1 MFASC
6 QVRWQPRSTGEGSSV
21 DFPADKAYRR
31 GGQMI
36 DGGASFDNIIE
47 RERGL
52 RRELSARR
60 LTMIAIG
67 GAIGTGLFLGSGF
80 AISLAGP
87 AVLGSCA
94 GGAVI
99 ALLLMGCLAE
109 MTVAQPTSGSFG
121 AYAEY
126 YIDPLA
132 GFLVRYAYWTSIVLA
147 VGTEVTAVALY
158 MRFWFPA
165 LPGWLW
171 IVGFSALLIGVNARS
186 VNVFGAVEYWFSALK
201 VTAIVIFILLAGYIV
216 LGAASAV
223 PAAAAGPCAGA
234 AAVGLRRC
242 AACGGFMP
250 RGVWGA
256 WVAVI
261 VAIFSYLSIEMI
273 AVAAGEAAQPEVAIT
288 RAFRSTVFRLI
299 LFYLLTLA
307 LVLAIVPWTAAG
319 IEESPF
325 VKVMRALRV
334 PAAAGIFNLV
344 ILVAALSAMN
354 SQLYITTR
362 MMFSLSRAHQAPR
375 RFGLLNRR
383 GVPVQALLFS
393 SIGIALA
400 TVLSIV
406 APKSAFILMVSISA
420 FGAMFTWMMIFI
432 THYRF
437 RRVHARTGAAPL
449 RFRMVGFPAT
459 TLLGAAL
466 MAAVL
471 LTTAFTDAFR
481 MTLFFGLPFLAFLSA
496 AYWIWH
502 RQHVRRAVSSAGTA

>member
-1 MFASC
+1 
-6 QVRWQPRSTGEGSSV
+6 
-21 DFPADKAYRR
+21 
-31 GGQMI
+31 
-36 DGGASFDNIIE
+36 
-47 RERGL
+47 
-52 RRELSARR
+52 
-60 LTMIAIG
+60 
-67 GAIGTGLFLGSGF
+67 
-80 AISLAGP
+80 
-87 AVLGSCA
+87 
-94 GGAVI
+94 
-99 ALLLMGCLAE
+99 
-109 MTVAQPTSGSFG
+109 
-121 AYAEY
+121 
-126 YIDPLA
+126 
-132 GFLVRYAYWTSIVLA
+132 
-147 VGTEVTAVALY
+147 
-158 MRFWFPA
+158 
-165 LPGWLW
+165 
-171 IVGFSALLIGVNARS
+171 
-186 VNVFGAVEYWFSALK
+186 VNVFGAIEYWFSAIK
-201 VTAIVIFILLAGYIV
+201 ITAIVIFILLAGYIV
-216 LGAASAV
+216 LRAPAAV
-223 PAAAAGPCAGA
+223 PATAASSGTGA
-234 AAVGLRRC
+234 AAVGFHNYT
-242 AACGGFMP
+242 AHGGFFP

-273 AVAAGEAAQPEVAIT
+273 AVAAGEAAQPEIAIT

-319 IEESPF
+319 VEESPF

-383 GVPVQALLFS
+383 GVPLQALLLS

-400 TVLSIV
+400 TVLSIA

-420 FGAMFTWMMIFI
+420 FGAMFTWMMIFV

-437 RRVHARTGAAPL
+437 RRVRARAGPAPL

-471 LTTAFTDAFR
+471 LTTALTDAFR
-481 MTLFFGLPFLAFLSA
+481 MTLVFGLPFLAGLTVS
-496 AYWIWH
+496 YWIW
-502 RQHVRRAVSSAGTA
+502 RRRNARTGIERVINLPPARE

>member
-1 MFASC
+1 MLASC
-6 QVRWQPRSTGEGSSV
+6 QVRRQPRSSSEGGSV

-36 DGGASFDNIIE
+36 DGGSSFDNIIE

-52 RRELSARR
+52 RRQLSARR

-87 AVLGSCA
+87 AVLVSYA
-94 GGAVI
+94 VGAVI

-109 MTVAQPTSGSFG
+109 MTLAHPTSGSFG

-171 IVGFSALLIGVNARS
+171 IVAFSALLIGVNARS

-216 LGAASAV
+216 LGAPSAV
-223 PAAAAGPCAGA
+223 PAAAAG
-234 AAVGLRRC
+234 
-242 AACGGFMP
+242 
-250 RGVWGA
+250 
-256 WVAVI
+256 
-261 VAIFSYLSIEMI
+261 
-273 AVAAGEAAQPEVAIT
+273 
-288 RAFRSTVFRLI
+288 
-299 LFYLLTLA
+299 
-307 LVLAIVPWTAAG
+307 
-319 IEESPF
+319 
-325 VKVMRALRV
+325 
-334 PAAAGIFNLV
+334 IFNFV

-362 MMFSLSRAHQAPR
+362 MMFSLSRAHHAPR
-375 RFGLLNRR
+375 RFGVLNRR

-400 TVLSIV
+400 ALLSIV
-406 APKSAFILMVSISA
+406 APQSAFILMVSISA

-437 RRVHARTGAAPL
+437 RRARARTGAAPL

-466 MAAVL
+466 MGAAL

-481 MTLFFGLPFLAFLSA
+481 MTLLFGLPFLACLSA
-496 AYWIWH
+496 AYWIRR
-502 RQHVRRAVSSAGTA
+502 RQE